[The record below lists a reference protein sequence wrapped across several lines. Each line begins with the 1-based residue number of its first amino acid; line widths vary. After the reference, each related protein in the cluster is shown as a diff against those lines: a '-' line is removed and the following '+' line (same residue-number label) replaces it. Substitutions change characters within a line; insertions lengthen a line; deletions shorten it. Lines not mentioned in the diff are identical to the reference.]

1 MKNKLRSVKRTE
13 AVATG
18 NLLTTAVVTMQT
30 ITAVAIGTVVTAA
43 AKMATSFKK
52 RTVRLASVSTRSCK
66 SNAKA
71 TVKSQTGKAMAIVT
85 TITITVDVNMM
96 VETVAEPVR
105 ARTNMLIASIA
116 FVWSQIANT
125 KGKRKVNDTN
135 DSLDVCV
142 STYL

>member
-43 AKMATSFKK
+43 AKMATSFRK
-52 RTVRLASVSTRSCK
+52 RTARFASVSTRSCK

-71 TVKSQTGKAMAIVT
+71 TVKSQIGKAMAIVT

-96 VETVAEPVR
+96 VETVAEKVR
-105 ARTNMLIASIA
+105 VTTNLIIVSNAL
-116 FVWSQIANT
+116 VWIQRANT
-125 KGKRKVNDTN
+125 KGKRKINDTN
-135 DSLDVCV
+135 DSLDM
-142 STYL
+142 